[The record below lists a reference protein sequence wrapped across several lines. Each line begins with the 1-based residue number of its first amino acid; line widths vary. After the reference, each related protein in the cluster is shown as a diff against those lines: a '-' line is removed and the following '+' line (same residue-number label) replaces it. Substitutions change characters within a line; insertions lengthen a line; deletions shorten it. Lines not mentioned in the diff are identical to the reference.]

1 MTQLHNLSDLSSL
14 LIEYNVMSQKGTVAF
29 AEKAVIFTLV
39 KHFRTEKNFE
49 EALHIVGLALD
60 QFPDS
65 AEMFA
70 LKASLLIQI
79 EQDDLALHYIDTA
92 LLFACNDTQLL
103 LIKAEILVR
112 NELFEEAEE
121 LLCILKDIASVR
133 EKEMVYLLE
142 ARMYELV
149 DDYGEMFDALAAVL
163 RINPK
168 NQDAL
173 TRIWLATELS
183 GRYEE
188 SIKLHI
194 AITDEEPYAHLAWH
208 NLGHAYL
215 GVEDYE
221 NATDAYEFAIVSN
234 EEFEFAY
241 RDCGAAY
248 IQTRNFK
255 QALELYREVEDR
267 FTADYDVLLKIG
279 YCNQRLGQHT
289 AAVLYYKRSIETQNH
304 NPEAF
309 FRLGECMALQG
320 DLTSA
325 VLAFSRAIEQDD
337 SYEEFF
343 YALAQVYGIMGEKEK
358 AAQAFC
364 RANEIAPENT
374 EYWIGHAKFYRAQDC
389 LTEALEIIEEAEMN
403 IGGADILYSR
413 IICLFEMGR
422 RKEAMLCLQDALC
435 ENFNLH
441 KMLFDELPH
450 LENDREVLSLISL
463 CQENF

>member
-1 MTQLHNLSDLSSL
+1 MTQLYNLSDLSSL

-39 KHFRTEKNFE
+39 RHFRNEKNFE

-60 QFPDS
+60 QYPDS
-65 AEMFA
+65 PEMFA
-70 LKASLLIQI
+70 LKASLLVEI

-92 LLFACNDTQLL
+92 LLFSCHDTQLL
-103 LIKAEILVR
+103 LLKAEILVR
-112 NELFEEAEE
+112 NELVEDAEE
-121 LLCILKDIASVR
+121 ILCILKDIGTDR
-133 EKEMVYLLE
+133 EIEMVYLLE
-142 ARMYELV
+142 ARMYELT
-149 DDYGEMFDALAAVL
+149 DDYNEMFDALKTVL
-163 RINPK
+163 EINPK

-188 SIKLHI
+188 SINLHI

-215 GVEDYE
+215 GVEDYD

-234 EEFEFAY
+234 EDFEFAY
-241 RDCGAAY
+241 RDCGAVL
-248 IQTRNFK
+248 IQTRKFA
-255 QALELYREVEDR
+255 QALEMYKEVEER
-267 FTADYDVLLKIG
+267 FNADYDVLSKIG
-279 YCNQRLGQHT
+279 YCNQRMGQHT
-289 AAVLYYKRSIETQNH
+289 TAVIYYKRSIEAQSH

-309 FRLGECMALQG
+309 FRLGECLALQG
-320 DLTSA
+320 NLSSA
-325 VLAFSRAIEQDD
+325 VTAFSRAIEQDD
-337 SYEEFF
+337 TYEEFF

-358 AAQAFC
+358 ASEAFC
-364 RANEIAPENT
+364 RANEIAPENI
-374 EYWIGHAKFYRAQDC
+374 EYWIGHAKFYRSQDC
-389 LTEALEIIEEAEMN
+389 LNEALEIIEEAEMN

-422 RKEAMLCLQDALC
+422 RKEAMLCLQDALS

-441 KMLFDELPH
+441 QMLFDELPH

-463 CQENF
+463 CQENN